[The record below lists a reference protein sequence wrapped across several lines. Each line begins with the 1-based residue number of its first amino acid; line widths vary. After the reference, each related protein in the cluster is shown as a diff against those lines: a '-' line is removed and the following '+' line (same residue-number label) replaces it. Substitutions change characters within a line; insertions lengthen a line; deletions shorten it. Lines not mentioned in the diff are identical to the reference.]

1 MKYDMSEDEMKTTL
15 ENIRPSSRLLI
26 RADAF
31 HAPADVIPTRVHN
44 ASHSSMLCLVS
55 MMLHVF
61 SCVEICAIMSHM
73 NHRFADPSLS
83 KVRPER

>member
-1 MKYDMSEDEMKTTL
+1 MSEDEMKTTL
-15 ENIRPSSRLLI
+15 ENIRPSSL
-26 RADAF
+26 F
-31 HAPADVIPTRVHN
+31 HAPADAIPTRVHN

-55 MMLHVF
+55 MMLHV
-61 SCVEICAIMSHM
+61 SSWVEICAMMSHM